1 MVQVINGEETSLPVY
16 VPTSAELEEDGTY
29 VSAYGLICR
38 SIQNDLKM
46 ANDFTDLKLYVRTL
60 LRKTGVKLPRYCAC
74 MNLLYHA
81 ISWCYEIFDK
91 IDFVAGLH
99 VGNRELDKEFL
110 IAAEDLVKQKIE
122 QMPKDSQDQPIL
134 IITKSVVVAAT
145 KLYEFTKQSCVEF
158 FSCNG
163 IERFA
168 TERLV
173 KNAIV
178 KETAQELQINK

>member
-1 MVQVINGEETSLPVY
+1 MVQVIDGEETSLHIY
-16 VPTSAELEEDGTY
+16 VPTSAELEEDGSY

-46 ANDFTDLKLYVRTL
+46 ANDCTDLKLYVRTL

-74 MNLLYHA
+74 MNLLYYA

-99 VGNRELDKEFL
+99 LANRELDMEFL
-110 IAAEDLVKQKIE
+110 IAAEELVKQKIE
-122 QMPKDSQDQPIL
+122 QMPKNSQEQPIL
-134 IITKSVVVAAT
+134 IIPKSVVIAAT
-145 KLYEFTKQSCVEF
+145 KLYEFTKQSCIDF

-173 KNAIV
+173 KNDLV
-178 KETAQELQINK
+178 KETAEELKMNK